1 MITWPRHRIFWRSQR
16 DIALQPTNMYW
27 IQVQPMSPRNPCA
40 REGWEIRRL
49 RLEVKQCACIDAVGE
64 RSDIVD
70 ELHVPDIASLPGVG
84 VAENFEGEGILGDL
98 RRICDGGL
106 VGGSVRRAVGG
117 GTA

>member
-1 MITWPRHRIFWRSQR
+1 MITWHRHRIVWRSQR
-16 DIALQPTNMYW
+16 GIALQPTNMYW
-27 IQVQPMSPRNPCA
+27 IQVQPISPRNPCA
-40 REGWEIRRL
+40 REGWKIRRF

-64 RSDIVD
+64 RSDIID
-70 ELHVPDIASLPGVG
+70 DLNVPDPLGDVG

-106 VGGSVRRAVGG
+106 VGGSVHGAVGG

>member
-1 MITWPRHRIFWRSQR
+1 MVTWPRHRIVWRSQR

-27 IQVQPMSPRNPCA
+27 IPMSPRNPCA
-40 REGWEIRRL
+40 REGWEIRRF

-64 RSDIVD
+64 RSDIGD
-70 ELHVPDIASLPGVG
+70 DLHVPDIASLAGVG

-98 RRICDGGL
+98 QTICDGGL
-106 VGGSVRRAVGG
+106 VGGSVRGAVGG